1 MTDQSNLAAGRSLTL
16 DAFESDASMD
26 DVLDLSCP
34 GCGADLLGDALYAS
48 HRVCGGCSRHFPMRP
63 RERIALLADDGSFV
77 EMNAAL
83 LSVDPVRF
91 GNAGESNVVGSDVL
105 ADAVVTGTAW
115 FGGREAVVIALDDA
129 LIGAVLG
136 AVTGEKTLAAFEVAQ
151 QRRIPCLLMVAGGT
165 ARMDAGPLSLVQHN
179 RLAAT
184 FARLHVSGV
193 PVIGVVTHPTSAPM
207 FQSLASHCDLL
218 VAEPGAKVGAWG
230 GLAGVAA
237 PDAPTTP
244 DELMQ
249 AGLLDSVVDRVAL
262 RGFIERLLNLIAQQ
276 SPPYRPIASTR
287 SDSALPSARDA
298 LEASQRER
306 RPTARDV
313 ASAIA
318 SVWIPVRGDRLER
331 DDDAVIG
338 GIARI
343 HARSVVVIALDR
355 MAGSPTLSS
364 VRKATRLA
372 RLAGHLDL
380 PLLMLVDTN
389 RQSLRQQAP
398 FAVGQGS
405 AKLASVLSLLP
416 VPVVSVVVGIAGGP
430 LSLAA
435 LQADRVLMQTNAVL
449 CSTSSEI
456 PVPFTIRHRASDEL
470 GVVAPAHECLRLG
483 LADAVIDEPRPAAD
497 MDPESANERVRQAVN
512 EAIGEIAASGQRR
525 LLDRR
530 EARLRSLGQSTPEG
544 RAAAIHEVGDLQD
557 WQRALGETIDE
568 WRDRWEQ
575 RRSQTGKMTL
585 QRPDLGELAGRLRA
599 RRTELLE
606 RTGIGERLANLPEEI
621 RTRQQSR
628 EQARD
633 QEKPPS

>member
-1 MTDQSNLAAGRSLTL
+1 MPDQPNANTGRSLTL
-16 DAFESDASMD
+16 DGFESDATLD

-34 GCGADLLGDALYAS
+34 GCGADLLGDALYDS
-48 HRVCGGCSRHFPMRP
+48 HRVCGTCHRHFLMRP
-63 RERIALLADDGSFV
+63 RERIALLADDDTFV
-77 EMNAAL
+77 EMNQAL
-83 LSVDPVRF
+83 LSLDPVRF
-91 GNAGESNVVGSDVL
+91 GNAGESHVADGDVL
-105 ADAVVTGTAW
+105 ADAVVTGIAR
-115 FGGREAVVIALDDA
+115 FGGRESVVIALDES

-136 AVTGEKTLAAFEVAQ
+136 AVTGEKTLAAFEVAL

-218 VAEPGAKVGAWG
+218 VAEPGSRVGAWG
-230 GLAGVAA
+230 ALSGGGAD
-237 PDAPTTP
+237 PDSPTTP
-244 DELMQ
+244 EELMR

-262 RGFIERLLNLIAQQ
+262 RGFIERLLDLISQDG
-276 SPPYRPIASTR
+276 SVRRETSTVR
-287 SDSALPSARDA
+287 SDLSLPSAREA
-298 LEASQRER
+298 LVASQRER
-306 RPTARDV
+306 RPSARDI
-313 ASAIA
+313 AADIA

-343 HARSVVVIALDR
+343 DDRSVVVIAMDR
-355 MAGSPTLSS
+355 RAGSPTLSS

-380 PLLMLVDTN
+380 PLLVLIDTN
-389 RQSLRQQAP
+389 RQVLRQQPP
-398 FAVGQGS
+398 FAVGQG
-405 AKLASVLSLLP
+405 AAQLASVLSLLP
-416 VPVVSVVVGIAGGP
+416 VPVLSVVVGIACGP
-430 LSLAA
+430 LGLAA

-449 CSTSSEI
+449 CSSSSEI
-456 PVPFTIRHRASDEL
+456 PVPFAARRRSSDDL
-470 GVVAPAHECLRLG
+470 GIVAPAHECVRLG
-483 LADAVIDEPRPAAD
+483 LADGVIDEPRPAAD
-497 MDPESANERVRQAVN
+497 MDPESANERVRQAIVS
-512 EAIGEIAASGQRR
+512 AIGDVAASGQRR

-544 RAAAIHEVGDLQD
+544 REAVIHEVVDLQD
-557 WQRALGETIDE
+557 WQRALGDTIDE
-568 WRDRWEQ
+568 WRERWEQ
-575 RRSQTGKMTL
+575 RRAQSNRITL
-585 QRPDLGELAGRLRA
+585 QRPDLSELANRLRA

-621 RTRQQSR
+621 RARQH
-628 EQARD
+628 ARD
-633 QEKPPS
+633 EENPPA

>member
-1 MTDQSNLAAGRSLTL
+1 MPEQSNPSTGRSLTL
-16 DAFESDASMD
+16 EAFESDATLD

-34 GCGADLLGDALYAS
+34 GCGADLLGDGLYDS
-48 HRVCGGCSRHFPMRP
+48 HRVCGNCHRHFPMRP
-63 RERIALLADDGSFV
+63 RERIALLADDDSFV
-77 EMNAAL
+77 EMNQAL
-83 LSVDPVRF
+83 LSIDPVRF
-91 GNAGESNVVGSDVL
+91 GSSGESRVADGDVL
-105 ADAVVTGTAW
+105 ADAVVTGTAR
-115 FGGREAVVIALDDA
+115 FGGREAVVVALDDS

-151 QRRIPCLLMVAGGT
+151 QRRIPCLLLVAGGT

-218 VAEPGAKVGAWG
+218 MAEPGARVGGWF
-230 GLAGVAA
+230 GLTGSGAN
-237 PDAPTTP
+237 PDAPASP
-244 DELMQ
+244 DELMR
-249 AGLLDSVVDRVAL
+249 AGLLDSIVDRVAL
-262 RGFIERLLNLIAQQ
+262 RGSIERLMDLITQDGPIRRDVA
-276 SPPYRPIASTR
+276 SPR
-287 SDSALPSARDA
+287 SDPALPSARDA

-306 RPTARDV
+306 RPTARE
-313 ASAIA
+313 IA
-318 SVWIPVRGDRLER
+318 ADISSVWIPVRGDRLER

-355 MAGSPTLSS
+355 KAGAPTLSS

-398 FAVGQGS
+398 FAVGQG
-405 AKLASVLSLLP
+405 AAQLASVLSLLP

-435 LQADRVLMQTNAVL
+435 LQADRVLMQTHAVL
-449 CSTSSEI
+449 CSTSSEV
-456 PVPFTIRHRASDEL
+456 PVPFTARRRASDDL
-470 GVVAPAHECLRLG
+470 GVVAPAHECMRLG

-497 MDPESANERVRQAVN
+497 MDPESANERVRLAAVS
-512 EAIGEIAASGQRR
+512 AISEVSASGQRR

-530 EARLRSLGQSTPEG
+530 EQRLRSLGHSTPEG
-544 RAAAIHEVGDLQD
+544 RAAAIHEVVDLQD
-557 WQRALGETIDE
+557 WQRSLGETIDE
-568 WRDRWEQ
+568 WRERWEQ
-575 RRSQTGKMTL
+575 RWSQSGRMTL

-621 RTRQQSR
+621 RARQQSR
-628 EQARD
+628 D
-633 QEKPPS
+633 QEDPPA

>member
-1 MTDQSNLAAGRSLTL
+1 MPEQSSATTGRSLTL
-16 DAFESDASMD
+16 HAFESDATLD

-34 GCGADLLGDALYAS
+34 GCGADLLGDALYES
-48 HRVCGGCSRHFPMRP
+48 HRVCGSCSRHFPMRP
-63 RERIALLADDGSFV
+63 RERIALLADDDSFI
-77 EMNAAL
+77 ELNQAL

-91 GNAGESNVVGSDVL
+91 GNAGASRVADGDVL
-105 ADAVVTGTAW
+105 ADAVVTGTAR
-115 FGGREAVVIALDDA
+115 FGGREAVVIALDDS

-218 VAEPGAKVGAWG
+218 MAEPGTKVGVWG
-230 GLAGVAA
+230 GLAGGVADS
-237 PDAPTTP
+237 DAPASP
-244 DELMQ
+244 DELMR

-262 RGFIERLLNLIAQQ
+262 RGFIERLLDLIAQED
-276 SPPYRPIASTR
+276 SPRREMTSPR
-287 SDSALPSARDA
+287 SDPALPSARDA

-306 RPTARDV
+306 RPTARDI
-313 ASAIA
+313 AADIA
-318 SVWIPVRGDRLER
+318 SVWIPVRGDRLEC

-343 HARSVVVIALDR
+343 GARSVVVIALDR
-355 MAGSPTLSS
+355 KAGAPTLSS

-389 RQSLRQQAP
+389 RSSLRRQSP

-449 CSTSSEI
+449 GSTSSEV
-456 PVPFTIRHRASDEL
+456 PVPLTGRRRAGEDL
-470 GVVAPAHECLRLG
+470 GVVAPAHECVRLG

-497 MDPESANERVRQAVN
+497 MDPESANERVRQAVVT
-512 EAIGEIAASGQRR
+512 AIGEIAGSGQRR

-530 EARLRSLGQSTPEG
+530 ESRLRSLGHSTPEG
-544 RAAAIHEVGDLQD
+544 REAAIHEVVDLQD
-557 WQRALGETIDE
+557 WQRSLGETIDE
-568 WRDRWEQ
+568 WRERWEQ
-575 RRSQTGKMTL
+575 RRSQTGRITL
-585 QRPDLGELAGRLRA
+585 QRPDLSDIAGRLRA

-606 RTGIGERLANLPEEI
+606 RTGIGERLANLPDEI

-628 EQARD
+628 DRD
-633 QEKPPS
+633 QEKPPV